1 MSETIHFDHNRFY
14 IGDRADQARAY
25 LDIEPAGDGV
35 VRATHTVVDESMR
48 GQGIAGKL
56 LGALVSHAR
65 REGWQIVPVCSYVQG
80 AFDKDPAR
88 YADIHYK

>member
-14 IGDRADQARAY
+14 IGDRADQAQAY

-48 GQGIAGKL
+48 GQGVAGKL
-56 LGALVSHAR
+56 LEALVNHAR
-65 REGWQIVPVCSYVQG
+65 EEGWQIVPVCSYVQR
-80 AFDKDPAR
+80 AFDKDPDQ
-88 YADIHYK
+88 YGDVHHK